1 MKLRQIA
8 DAIGATLAEEGGAA
22 EVEIRR
28 VYASDRMSDL
38 LAEVTPDTLLV
49 TNLVHSMLLRPLEL
63 VDSPAICLVNA
74 AEPDEDM
81 LRACGERG
89 VCVMVSPHDMF
100 ETCGRLYQVLQGAN
114 EGRTG

>member
-1 MKLRQIA
+1 MPA
-8 DAIGATLAEEGGAA
+8 EGGVG

-49 TNLVHSMLLRPLEL
+49 TNLAHSMLLRPLEL
-63 VDSPAICLVNA
+63 VDSPAICLVNGV
-74 AEPDEDM
+74 EPDEGM
-81 LRACGERG
+81 LQDCRERG

-100 ETCGRLYQVLQGAN
+100 ETCGRLYQVLQGSG
-114 EGRTG
+114 EGRAD